1 VVRTAIATHREWAGG
16 TAAAQAGCRHSD
28 RETGGPTRAAAPG
41 HRRSG
46 RSSGQMAGRV
56 GPGSSG
62 RSSTPVHV
70 EQVALPHSQP
80 LCGALWP
87 HASGAEG
94 VREVVRGLGGGH
106 ACQARRRLACTLVAS
121 NRDHHVPPRARGHQ
135 PPIRA
140 GCAGFKA
147 GARAQGLVINGD
159 TPLITVCCQVTAA
172 TRHSRV
178 TPPGATRRR
187 GHRVDT
193 TPAYPSFEASASC
206 DGWPL
211 SLRTSVIA
219 ARSRPTAAASKPTP
233 LRE

>member
-1 VVRTAIATHREWAGG
+1 M
-16 TAAAQAGCRHSD
+16 
-28 RETGGPTRAAAPG
+28 RAAAPG

-46 RSSGQMAGRV
+46 RSRGQMAGRV

-62 RSSTPVHV
+62 HSSTPVHV

-80 LCGALWP
+80 LYGALWP

-106 ACQARRRLACTLVAS
+106 ACQARRRLACTLGAS
-121 NRDHHVPPRARGHQ
+121 NRYHHVPPRVRGHQ

-159 TPLITVCCQVTAA
+159 SPLITVCCSQ
-172 TRHSRV
+172 
-178 TPPGATRRR
+178 
-187 GHRVDT
+187 
-193 TPAYPSFEASASC
+193 
-206 DGWPL
+206 
-211 SLRTSVIA
+211 
-219 ARSRPTAAASKPTP
+219 RPTLGSCALTTRLFLGCAGACCSGTLSSGCTSPSAVGP
-233 LRE
+233 CAWSRGCG